1 MEMTLEK
8 NISNTVQQNSTSDQK
23 MWESAIPPALQF
35 GFGVIGNIIALV
47 VLVTSS
53 KKHKWRPF
61 YRLVGGLAMTDG
73 GGILLV
79 YPTVMVRYAT
89 DFTYVF
95 PKELCNYSS
104 FVYTFT
110 LISSAM
116 IVCAMSLDRFVAILY
131 PFTYNSDKNGRRANI
146 MLGIIWSV
154 GALVAG
160 LQLVGLGSSFNYYP
174 KSWCFINFVEMD
186 MLDRINSYIYSVFGF
201 LILLVTIS
209 VNTVVIVSVVRNMKS
224 DIRSS
229 KRRQKNDIFIVS
241 FLLVIVIVF
250 SSCWAPLISIIFA
263 HACHLMN
270 SNGSVEL
277 LVLRLAVTNS
287 IVDPWIYILLRK
299 ETVLGL
305 LRIKAVIFNCC
316 VAHNSSENNRVEQP
330 KEKYTKDLST
340 LPDVATKSTYIDCIV
355 YDGDESS
362 DPEKRFSRR
371 ETDNSVFTVEHI

>member
-1 MEMTLEK
+1 MEYNK
-8 NISNTVQQNSTSDQK
+8 SNTVLQNSTSDQS

-79 YPTVMVRYAT
+79 YPSVMVRYAS

-131 PFTYNSDKNGRRANI
+131 PFVYNSDKNGRRANI
-146 MLGIIWSV
+146 MLGIIWSI

-160 LQLVGLGSSFNYYP
+160 LQLIGLGSSFNYYP

-186 MLDRINSYIYSVFGF
+186 TLDRINSYIYSVFGF

-209 VNTVVIVSVVRNMKS
+209 VNTAVIVSLVRNMKS
-224 DIRSS
+224 DIHSS

-305 LRIKAVIFNCC
+305 LKIKAVIFGSC
-316 VAHNSSENNRVEQP
+316 VSNNNPETNSVEQP
-330 KEKYTKDLST
+330 KEKYTINIST
-340 LPDVATKSTYIDCIV
+340 SPEVATKSTNIDCIV
-355 YDGDESS
+355 YDGTESS
-362 DPEKRFSRR
+362 DPEKRF
-371 ETDNSVFTVEHI
+371 TGGGTANSVYAVQHI